1 MKHCNVLLLL
11 CLPGSHLGIGASCI
25 PQRNA
30 RESNHSWYMST
41 KQDAG
46 AHLKI
51 ARHKH
56 LPQFLEQNANPRTH
70 PIMLR
75 KIPLT

>member
-1 MKHCNVLLLL
+1 MRMKHCNVLLLL

-25 PQRNA
+25 PQQNA

-46 AHLKI
+46 ATPK
-51 ARHKH
+51 
-56 LPQFLEQNANPRTH
+56 NS
-70 PIMLR
+70 
-75 KIPLT
+75 